1 MGLWQ
6 ILEDGEDVQFTADVR
21 HLVGYAAG
29 KLLLVRETFPD
40 YTLHDRQHADNVI
53 KLIEQLLG
61 QDVTKLTPL
70 EAGMLI
76 LAAYFHDIGMVYTR
90 EEVDTLLQEQDFR
103 DYLDQHPSAY
113 VRVAQEGKPPEDV
126 ILDYCRARHADRV
139 SEHLYQL
146 DPEKLAWRG
155 LNFAEALATVCKS
168 HNEPLDELRAE
179 RFATDFL
186 TGCDLRLCAI
196 LLRTADLLDFDQ
208 SRSPVAV
215 YEHLRLEEAEG
226 SRRIS
231 RTEWEK
237 HMASIG
243 FVFPDERTPGY
254 SVKLIARPQQ
264 PAVENAIRRFLDVVE
279 DELRGCRVVL
289 DFCAPRWRSLVLP
302 ATVDRR
308 DIVSQGY
315 RWGDY
320 RFILD
325 RHAILQLFMG
335 DRLYANSY
343 VFIRELLQNAIDAC
357 RLNAY
362 LQDLDPDEM
371 EVRISAWEDEVGNYW
386 LRIDDN
392 GVGMDQHII
401 EKYFLGVGRSYYS
414 SDELKAEILRKQKPQ
429 RNFVSISR
437 FGIGVLSSFIVGDRI
452 EVSTRRRL
460 PDGRLAGAIR
470 LSLHSLDDFFVLREP
485 PMRVEPFPARVGD
498 EPGYRKGSGTSI
510 AVRINPAKS
519 DVALNSLLEY
529 AKNSLF
535 YPPSKVYINDVEFTD
550 RKFSDLS
557 EPLLDGPIRYV
568 VPEDEDSAFASTVT
582 LTVLPL
588 DLTAN
593 SPSPHVRGQLVAISA
608 EVAPKDGLTDSLL
621 DLVPRDSAERF
632 TDELTARLMACT
644 VKRSVSVGSIDGNRT
659 HVSLFI
665 EFDRAL
671 LIDLRDVVAAERS
684 GPDESLAEFLGALG
698 RNESERHGTK
708 PGDERV
714 RFEVGYSVLM
724 VDLIGGLADERLSKG
739 LSKGWLGHN
748 GIRVATILERSS
760 RPYRDRLTFASNNLT
775 GYICLFDD
783 LRPDVTVSRELIRGV
798 SIEICSAVQLAVRR
812 AAARHLGVG
821 DGACARNAL
830 MRPVLPELSF
840 GNVTAGD
847 IKADVLANEWRKE
860 EVIHLPSRGMVSVE
874 QLHDIVRDH
883 PVSLQVSLVQWG
895 ELRGRHSNDFYSVL
909 ILAMLEREFSIKLI
923 RVDKSRYR
931 RPCEIVLGPLTRA
944 RPSGGFLLPPFAGV
958 DYDPVGIVIQPRYPA
973 NTSNPVVRWFFENA
987 GELHREYPALFVQ
1000 FRRALDIVRNNEVSF
1015 PGRGREGVKL
1025 INAVMER
1032 IRRAFSDLPPA
1043 LYREVYL
1050 GEGNALMQDL

>member
-6 ILEDGEDVQFTADVR
+6 ILEDGEDVQFTADVK
-21 HLVGYAAG
+21 HLADYAAG

-53 KLIEQLLG
+53 KLVEQLLG
-61 QDVTKLTPL
+61 PDVGKLTQL

-90 EEVDTLLQEQDFR
+90 EEVDALLEEQDFR
-103 DYLDQHPSAY
+103 DYLDQHPTAF
-113 VRVAQEGKPPEDV
+113 VRVAQEEKPPEDV
-126 ILDYCRARHADRV
+126 ILDYCRARHAERV

-146 DPEKLAWRG
+146 DPARLAWRG

-179 RFATDFL
+179 RFDTDFL

-279 DELRGCRVVL
+279 DELRECRVVL
-289 DFCAPRWRSLVLP
+289 DFCAPRWRSLILP
-302 ATVDRR
+302 GSVDRR

-335 DRLYANSY
+335 DRLYANPY

-485 PMRVEPFPARVGD
+485 PMQAEPFPARGGD
-498 EPGYRKGSGTSI
+498 GPGYRKGSGTSI

-519 DVALNSLLEY
+519 DVTLDSLLEY
-529 AKNSLF
+529 AKSSLF
-535 YPPSKVYINDVEFTD
+535 YPPGKVYINDIEAIG
-550 RKFSDLS
+550 RKFKDLA
-557 EPLLDGPIRYV
+557 EPLLDKLIRY
-568 VPEDEDSAFASTVT
+568 TVT
-582 LTVLPL
+582 TPIVGDRAKVLSMSHITLKVLPL
-588 DLTAN
+588 DLTAH
-593 SPSPHVRGQLVAISA
+593 SPTAQVRGQLVAVSA
-608 EVAPKDGLTDSLL
+608 SIEPKDARTAKLL
-621 DLVPRDSAERF
+621 GFVPQHVANVLPAE
-632 TDELTARLMACT
+632 LLSRLKDCG
-644 VKRSVSVGSIDGNRT
+644 VRRSVSVEFRETHWIRILTTFGFDRKALHQLRESLDSSIDSRGALDYLFNEIERGDRQALTSNRSDLAK
-659 HVSLFI
+659 VRS
-665 EFDRAL
+665 EFR
-671 LIDLRDVVAAERS
+671 I
-684 GPDESLAEFLGALG
+684 SLA
-698 RNESERHGTK
+698 
-708 PGDERV
+708 DV
-714 RFEVGYSVLM
+714 
-724 VDLIGGLADERLSKG
+724 IGKSASERLSEH
-739 LSKGWLGHN
+739 WLGHN
-748 GIRVATILERSS
+748 GVQVATRLESVGFPMSGELTLAGSS
-760 RPYRDRLTFASNNLT
+760 VI
-775 GYICLFDD
+775 GHVCLFDD
-783 LRPDVTVSRELIRGV
+783 LRPDVSVSRESLR
-798 SIEICSAVQLAVRR
+798 EISFEVRSAVQLAVRR
-812 AAARHLGVG
+812 AAARHLGLG
-821 DGACARNAL
+821 EDAFIRRL
-830 MRPVLPELSF
+830 MRGAVFSEAPF
-840 GNVTAGD
+840 GEITAGD
-847 IKADVLANEWRKE
+847 VIADRLMDEWRKE
-860 EVIHLPSRGMVSVE
+860 QMIELASTGMVSVE
-874 QLHDIVRDH
+874 NLHDAVKESPVKVNIPIVLW
-883 PVSLQVSLVQWG
+883 SGYFSN
-895 ELRGRHSNDFYSVL
+895 ELRGHHFYSIL
-909 ILAMLEREFSIKLI
+909 ISALLEHEFDVEI
-923 RVDKSRYR
+923 RSTQAFDYLPRYTVAVRPRTHVRPQGVD
-931 RPCEIVLGPLTRA
+931 
-944 RPSGGFLLPPFAGV
+944 LLPPLAGV
-958 DYDPVGIVIQPRYPA
+958 EYGNAETVIRRGYPA
-973 NTSNPVVRWFFENA
+973 NLSNPMIRWFFDNA
-987 GELHREYPALFVQ
+987 RELHREYPALFVQ
-1000 FRRALDIVRNNEVSF
+1000 FRAALAVVASERTSL
-1015 PGRGREGVKL
+1015 GRSAQDGAEL
-1025 INAVMER
+1025 LNAVMER
-1032 IRRAFSDLPPA
+1032 IRRVCSDVHPA
-1043 LYREVYL
+1043 LHRRVYL
-1050 GEGNALMQDL
+1050 EGSVLRQDT

>member
-6 ILEDGEDVQFTADVR
+6 ILEDGEDVRFTADVK

-53 KLIEQLLG
+53 KLIEELLG
-61 QDVTKLTPL
+61 QDIVKLTPL

-76 LAAYFHDIGMVYTR
+76 LAAYLHDIGMVYTR
-90 EEVDTLLQEQDFR
+90 EEVDALLEEQDFR

-186 TGCDLRLCAI
+186 AGCDLRLCAI

-243 FVFPDERTPGY
+243 FVFPHDRTPGY

-264 PAVENAIRRFLDVVE
+264 PAVENAIRRFLDVVD

-289 DFCAPRWRSLVLP
+289 DFCAPRWRSLILP

-371 EVRISAWEDEVGNYW
+371 EVRISAWEDEFGNYW

-460 PDGRLAGAIR
+460 PNGRLAGAIR

-485 PMRVEPFPARVGD
+485 PMQAETFPARAGG
-498 EPGYRKGSGTSI
+498 ESGYRKGSGTSI

-519 DVALNSLLEY
+519 DVSLEELLEY
-529 AKNSLF
+529 AENSLF
-535 YPPSKVYINDVEFTD
+535 YPPGKVYINDVEWAD
-550 RKFSDLS
+550 RKFADLAK
-557 EPLLDGPIRYV
+557 PLFDGPTRYI
-568 VPEDEDSAFASTVT
+568 VPDSAAHDKGLASTSTVIVT
-582 LTVLPL
+582 ALPL

-593 SPSPHVRGQLVAISA
+593 SPSEHVRGQIVALAASA
-608 EVAPKDGLTDSLL
+608 EPKEGSPGGLLGLISKDVADGL
-621 DLVPRDSAERF
+621 SAEF
-632 TDELTARLMACT
+632 VSRLAASE
-644 VKRSVSVGSIDGNRT
+644 VERSASVSLSGEDWIDISLCLEFGRGILRELQHEVAKKLDSSGS
-659 HVSLFI
+659 
-665 EFDRAL
+665 FDNLLRA
-671 LIDLRDVVAAERS
+671 IGRYEKEWPERRD
-684 GPDESLAEFLGALG
+684 D
-698 RNESERHGTK
+698 T
-708 PGDERV
+708 V
-714 RFEVGYSVLM
+714 RFEVEYSLPVKD
-724 VDLIGGLADERLSKG
+724 VIGGVAARRLA
-739 LSKGWLGHN
+739 KGWLGHN
-748 GIRVATILERSS
+748 GVRVTTVMEEDGFPLQGE
-760 RPYRDRLTFASNNLT
+760 LTFAPPT
-775 GYICLFDD
+775 MIGHVCLSDD
-783 LRPDVTVSRELIRGV
+783 LRPDVTVSRESIRAI
-798 SIEICSAVQLAVRR
+798 SFDICSAIQLAVRR
-812 AAARHLGVG
+812 AAAQHLGVG
-821 DGACARNAL
+821 CDDCAQKA
-830 MRPVLPELSF
+830 MGSPVFPELSY
-840 GNVTAGD
+840 GGTAVRD
-847 IKADVLANEWRKE
+847 IDADVLADEWIKE
-860 EVIHLPSRGMVSVE
+860 EIVHLPSMGMVSIR
-874 QLHDIVRDH
+874 QLRDIVKDSRVELR
-883 PVSLQVSLVQWG
+883 VSLTRWG
-895 ELRGRHSNDFYSVL
+895 DDFGGRARNFYTML
-909 ILAMLEREFSIKLI
+909 ILAMLEREFSVELL
-923 RVDKSRYR
+923 RVDGTYYPHYYVISV
-931 RPCEIVLGPLTRA
+931 RPLNCA
-944 RPSGGFLLPPFAGV
+944 RPSGSSLMPPFAGV
-958 DYDPVGIVIQPRYPA
+958 GYDSARTVIRSMYPA
-973 NTSNPVVRWFFENA
+973 NIANPLVMWFFENA
-987 GELHREYPALFVQ
+987 VELYRDYPALFVQ
-1000 FRRALDIVRNNEVSF
+1000 FRRALDNVANREGGF
-1015 PGRGREGVKL
+1015 AGLKEGVKL
-1025 INAVMER
+1025 MNAVMDR
-1032 IRRAFSDLPPA
+1032 IRRTFSDLPPA
-1043 LYREVYL
+1043 LYQEVYL
-1050 GEGNALMQDL
+1050 SEGKELVQDI